1 VKETAEALGNTPAVS
16 RASYISPAI
25 IRAFEAGRLIQQPV
39 GAVSALATTRGRL
52 NRCERSL
59 IRMLE
64 QFGAPATKRG

>member
-1 VKETAEALGNTPAVS
+1 
-16 RASYISPAI
+16 
-25 IRAFEAGRLIQQPV
+25 
-39 GAVSALATTRGRL
+39 LATTRGRL